1 MSLGILFISC
11 IFIWLLTLS
20 AALALFMIKPDNEN
34 RFGADE
40 IKHTMFVSFLMGL
53 FTFLS
58 TMAVLTSM
66 QNMGLFGL
74 AVLPILVSTV
84 GFGAK
89 IFYGM
94 DFLSGFYFA
103 LIIFGIFS
111 LLLKFGPYLGLGL
124 PVSIF

>member
-1 MSLGILFISC
+1 
-11 IFIWLLTLS
+11 
-20 AALALFMIKPDNEN
+20 
-34 RFGADE
+34 
-40 IKHTMFVSFLMGL
+40 MFVSFLMGL
-53 FTFLS
+53 FTLLS
-58 TMAVLTSM
+58 SIAVMASM
-66 QNMGLFGL
+66 KGMGLFSL
-74 AVLPILVSTV
+74 AVLPVMVATV

>member
-1 MSLGILFISC
+1 MTLSIFIISC
-11 IFIWLLTLS
+11 IFVWLLTLS
-20 AALALFMIKPDNEN
+20 AALALFLVKPDDEN
-34 RFGADE
+34 RFGSDE
-40 IKHTMFVSFLMGL
+40 IKHTMLVSFLMGL

-58 TMAVLTSM
+58 SIAVLVGM
-66 QNMGLFGL
+66 RGMGLLSL
-74 AVLPILVSTV
+74 AVLPVMVATV

-94 DFLSGFYFA
+94 DFLGGFYFA
-103 LIIFGIFS
+103 LVIFGILS

>member
-1 MSLGILFISC
+1 MSLGILIISC
-11 IFIWLLTLS
+11 IFVWLLTLS

-34 RFGADE
+34 RFGSDE

-58 TMAVLTSM
+58 SIAVMASM
-66 QNMGLFGL
+66 KGMGLFSL
-74 AVLPILVSTV
+74 AILPVMVATV

>member
-1 MSLGILFISC
+1 MTLAIFIISC
-11 IFIWLLTLS
+11 IFVWLLTLS
-20 AALALFMIKPDNEN
+20 AALALFMVKPDDEN
-34 RFGADE
+34 RFGSDE

-58 TMAVLTSM
+58 TIGFLLTPLGLLGLPVL
-66 QNMGLFGL
+66 L
-74 AVLPILVSTV
+74 ATV
-84 GFGAK
+84 GLGAK

-94 DFLSGFYFA
+94 DLLSGFYFA
-103 LIIFGIFS
+103 LVIFGIFS

>member
-1 MSLGILFISC
+1 MSLGILIISC

-34 RFGADE
+34 RFGSDE
-40 IKHTMFVSFLMGL
+40 IKHTMFVSFLM
-53 FTFLS
+53 
-58 TMAVLTSM
+58 ASM
-66 QNMGLFGL
+66 KGMGLFSL
-74 AVLPILVSTV
+74 AVLPVMVATV

-124 PVSIF
+124 PVSIL

>member
-1 MSLGILFISC
+1 MTFIIGC
-11 IFIWLLTLS
+11 IFVWLLTLS

-34 RFGADE
+34 RFGSDE

-58 TMAVLTSM
+58 SIAVMASM
-66 QNMGLFGL
+66 KGMGLFSL
-74 AVLPILVSTV
+74 AILPVMVATV

>member
-1 MSLGILFISC
+1 MSLGILIISC
-11 IFIWLLTLS
+11 IFIWLLTMS
-20 AALALFMIKPDNEN
+20 AALALFMIKPDDEN
-34 RFGADE
+34 RFGSDE

-53 FTFLS
+53 FTFLAS
-58 TMAVLTSM
+58 IAVMASM
-66 QNMGLFGL
+66 KGMGLFSL
-74 AVLPILVSTV
+74 AILPVMVATV